1 MTRGAHWPWVRAG
14 HDEVVLYTLVLVS
27 AAPFLNPAVLAGV
40 PQQRAFGLGASAA
53 VLVAVFVGAFAVM
66 VFVGSVREKRRRRR
80 R

>member
-1 MTRGAHWPWVRAG
+1 M
-14 HDEVVLYTLVLVS
+14 VLYTLVLVS
-27 AAPFLNPAVLAGV
+27 AAPSFNPAVLAAAA
-40 PQQRAFGLGASAA
+40 PPRAFGLGASAA